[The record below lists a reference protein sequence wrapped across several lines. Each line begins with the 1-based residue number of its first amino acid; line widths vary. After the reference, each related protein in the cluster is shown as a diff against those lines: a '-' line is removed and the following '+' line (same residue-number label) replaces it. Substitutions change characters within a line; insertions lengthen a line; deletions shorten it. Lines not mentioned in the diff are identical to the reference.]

1 MSERFLLKD
10 LLSLLPIVGIFLI
23 FWLFVIRPASR
34 RQKELREVQ
43 QALVVGDE
51 VITNSGFFGV
61 IDSFDGDRIGLRIAP
76 EVVVTIA
83 RQAIV
88 DKPREEGEPGSDSA
102 TDRQIGRAS
111 CREVCQYV

>member
-51 VITNSGFFGV
+51 AITNSGFFGV

-88 DKPREEGEPGSDSA
+88 GKPREEGEPG
-102 TDRQIGRAS
+102 DRKSTRLNS
-111 CREVCQYV
+111 SH

>member
-1 MSERFLLKD
+1 MRRRPPRSTRTD
-10 LLSLLPIVGIFLI
+10 T
-23 FWLFVIRPASR
+23 LFPYTTLCRS
-34 RQKELREVQ
+34 EVQ